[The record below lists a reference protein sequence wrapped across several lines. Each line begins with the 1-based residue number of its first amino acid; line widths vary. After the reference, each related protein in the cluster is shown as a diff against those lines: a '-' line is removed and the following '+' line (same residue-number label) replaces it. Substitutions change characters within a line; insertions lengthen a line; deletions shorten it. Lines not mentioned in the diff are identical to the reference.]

1 MPLWFGVRSAL
12 FLTVLFQVAA
22 CARTP
27 VAEPPH
33 LASGVPVLRLLSYNV
48 NYGLPGDA
56 DTLNAIREAKADL
69 ALLQE
74 TNAAWERALRAQL
87 ALEFPHMVFRHR
99 GGAGGLG
106 VLSRRPLLD
115 IDFLAPASGGGWFP
129 AARVV
134 VETSFGRVQVL
145 SVHLRPSVSD
155 SGSLVG
161 GHFSTPEIRTSEI
174 ASFYARLVPDL
185 PTLIAGDFNEE
196 EDGSAVRFLE
206 DKGMHSALRRYAPTQ
221 PTWRWP
227 TVVGT
232 LHRQLDHVFYDA
244 RLEVLSA
251 ELREAGRSD
260 HLPVIAVVTS
270 AKR

>member
-1 MPLWFGVRSAL
+1 M
-12 FLTVLFQVAA
+12 
-22 CARTP
+22 
-27 VAEPPH
+27 
-33 LASGVPVLRLLSYNV
+33 PVLRLLSYNV

-56 DTLNAIREAKADL
+56 DTLDAIREAKADL

-87 ALEFPHMVFRHR
+87 ALEFPHMFFRHR
-99 GGAGGLG
+99 GGAGGLA

-115 IDFLAPASGGGWFP
+115 IDFLAPAIGGGWFP
-129 AARVV
+129 AARMV

-145 SVHLRPSVSD
+145 SVHLRPAVSD

-185 PTLIAGDFNEE
+185 PTMIAGDFNEE
-196 EDGSAVRFLE
+196 ADGGAVKFLL
-206 DKGMHSALRRYAPTQ
+206 DKGMTSVLQRYAPQ
-221 PTWRWP
+221 RATWRWP

-232 LHRQLDHVFYDA
+232 LHRQLDHIFYDA
-244 RLEVLSA
+244 RLDVLSA
-251 ELREAGRSD
+251 EVRAAGRSD
-260 HLPVIAVVTS
+260 HLPVIAVVAA